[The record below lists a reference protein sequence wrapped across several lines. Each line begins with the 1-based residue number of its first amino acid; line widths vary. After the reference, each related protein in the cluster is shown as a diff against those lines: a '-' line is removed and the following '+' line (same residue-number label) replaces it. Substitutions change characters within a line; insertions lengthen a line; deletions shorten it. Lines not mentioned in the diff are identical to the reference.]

1 MQTWPR
7 SATTESLLSP
17 EAVRSL
23 VLEHVVPLLPVRV
36 PLARSAGA
44 VLAEPLVARSDVPPF
59 SNSAMDGFAV
69 CAADLASRSGRPH
82 ARARLRIAGRIA
94 AGDATHATLAP
105 GQAWAIATGAALPE
119 GADAVVRIE
128 DALVEGFP
136 TAEGSWA
143 DGAWMEAAVGVP
155 PGMNVRR
162 RGEDVAAGD
171 VLAEPGTPM
180 GPGQLAAAAAA
191 GVGSLLVHPRASV
204 AIVPTGDEVSPPG
217 LPLVPG
223 HVHDAV
229 SIPLAA
235 LVEEAGGVPAPL
247 PVVAD
252 RPDAVQE
259 AVRAAAGAHDLVL
272 TIGGVSVGA
281 RDFVGHNAGLPEIR
295 SVRLALRPARPFA
308 FGRIGD
314 AVVLCL
320 PGNPG
325 SALVAF
331 EELVRPVVLALAGR
345 QPRAR
350 PSVTAVL
357 AEPLVGK
364 PGKVGVVPC
373 KVWAEGPQRPDGSIM
388 LMARQAGR
396 GGPVSALAE
405 ANAWAVLPADR
416 PSVPAGSTIEVR
428 LISDV
433 ARGGNATA
441 P

>member
-1 MQTWPR
+1 
-7 SATTESLLSP
+7 
-17 EAVRSL
+17 
-23 VLEHVVPLLPVRV
+23 VRV
-36 PLARSAGA
+36 PLGRTAGA
-44 VLAEPLVARSDVPPF
+44 VLAEPLVARLDLPPF

-69 CAADLASRSGRPH
+69 CAADLAQRPGRPH
-82 ARARLRIAGRIA
+82 KRARLRIAGRIA
-94 AGDATHATLAP
+94 AGDAAHATLTP
-105 GQAWAIATGAALPE
+105 GQAWAIATGATLPE

-128 DALVEGFP
+128 DALVEGSP
-136 TAEGSWA
+136 TVEGSWA
-143 DGAWMEAAVGVP
+143 DGAWMEAAVEVR
-155 PGMNVRR
+155 PGMNVRH

-171 VLAEPGTPM
+171 VLAEPGTRM

-191 GVGSLLVHPRASV
+191 GVASLLVHPRPSV
-204 AIVPTGDEVSPPG
+204 AIIPTGDEVSPPG
-217 LPLVPG
+217 CPLPPG

-235 LVEEAGGVPAPL
+235 LLEEAGAVPAPL

-252 RPDAVQE
+252 RPDAVQA
-259 AVRAAAGAHDLVL
+259 AVRAAAGAHDLVV

-281 RDFVGHNAGLPEIR
+281 RDFVGHNAGLPEIQ

-308 FGRIGD
+308 FGRIGR

-345 QPRAR
+345 PPRPR
-350 PSVTAVL
+350 PSVSALL

-373 KVWAEGPQRPDGSIM
+373 KVWAGPCRPDGSST
-388 LMARQAGR
+388 LMARRAGR
-396 GGPVSALAE
+396 GGPISALAD
-405 ANAWAVLPADR
+405 ANAWAVIPADR
-416 PSVPAGSTIEVR
+416 PSFPAGATIEVR
-428 LISDV
+428 LLSDI
-433 ARGGNATA
+433 AAA